1 MSLIV
6 RRPGTYSLLVDGG
19 RPQSLHAG
27 IPYGGPADNAA
38 WQLGNALV
46 GNTEPSTMIALEIA
60 LQGPI
65 LEAIARHSLVV
76 MGAAFVVQHR
86 QAGTPT
92 SRMVRMGHVFTVEA
106 GDEVTIQG
114 IDTPTALRAYVC
126 IAGGLKTQTSM
137 LSNEPVKLGDT
148 LDCPE
153 TAHKLPQ
160 RWVVPEP
167 WKDASPAGT
176 ARLTPGT
183 HLTKKFKEL
192 LLETKFTI
200 RPDSNRMGLRLSS
213 KVAWPSDGKEL
224 VSAPVVPGTL
234 QLPGGG
240 QPILLGVDAQT
251 IGGYPRLGHV
261 ITADLDRV
269 GQLRPGDTIRFSLV
283 TLEEA
288 EQLEQSRQQWLR
300 SWLERIRWSG

>member
-1 MSLIV
+1 
-6 RRPGTYSLLVDGG
+6 
-19 RPQSLHAG
+19 
-27 IPYGGPADNAA
+27 
-38 WQLGNALV
+38 
-46 GNTEPSTMIALEIA
+46 
-60 LQGPI
+60 
-65 LEAIARHSLVV
+65 
-76 MGAAFVVQHR
+76 
-86 QAGTPT
+86 
-92 SRMVRMGHVFTVEA
+92 MGHVFTVEA

-114 IDTPTALRAYVC
+114 IDTNTGLRAYVC
-126 IAGGLKTQTSM
+126 IADGFKTQTSM
-137 LSNEPVKLGDT
+137 LSNEPVKQGDT

-160 RWVVPEP
+160 RWVIPEP
-167 WKDASPAGT
+167 WKETAPAGT
-176 ARLTPGT
+176 VRLTPGT

-192 LLETKFTI
+192 LLETRFTI
-200 RPDSNRMGLRLSS
+200 RPESNRMGLRLSS
-213 KVAWPSDGKEL
+213 KAAWPSDGKEL

-269 GQLRPGDTIRFSLV
+269 GQLRPGDTIRFTLV

-288 EQLEQSRQQWLR
+288 ERLEQSRQQWLR
-300 SWLERIRWSG
+300 SWLERIHWSG